1 MDEGLKPLSV
11 LVPVSTYKNIE
22 KLIKRGA
29 YVSKAELVREALRDV
44 LKKHGIAEGG
54 EDSD

>member
-1 MDEGLKPLSV
+1 MKPLSV